1 MELFIAFYLLMT
13 TACLWL
19 IDPPELIDQGF
30 EGKPYHTSTK
40 VFAWI
45 LSIIIALLWPLVLI
59 VMIGS
64 VLFRLVGGRK

>member
-1 MELFIAFYLLMT
+1 MGLFIAIYLLMT
-13 TACLWL
+13 AACLWL
-19 IDPPELIDQGF
+19 IDPPGLIDQGF

-45 LSIIIALLWPLVLI
+45 LSTIIALMWPLVLI

-64 VLFRLVGGRK
+64 VLFRVGGRK